1 MKKTLFALFAFFAF
15 TSLPAQFKNIR
26 VSNSSASQP
35 NEVSITIN
43 PANPSFIAAG
53 SNLNLLYTSADE
65 GRTWSQKQMSSIWR
79 VYGDPCLVYDK
90 NGFLFYGHLSDQ
102 RNTGSGYWIDRI
114 VVQRSATNG
123 TDWDY
128 DVGVGYAPPVKQQD
142 KEWIGVDLSDSKFKN
157 NLYMA
162 WTEFDKYGSSSTSD
176 STRILLS
183 RSTNNGQ
190 SWSSPIRINT
200 RSGDCIDDDNTVEGC
215 VPAVGPNGE
224 VYLSWSGPAG
234 LMFDKST
241 DGGVTFGSDVKVSS
255 LYGGWA
261 FDIAGINRCNGMPI
275 TGCDISNSKYRGNIY
290 INWSDQIN
298 GDTDIFLA
306 KSTDGG
312 KTWSAAKRVNNDFL
326 KRDQFFTWMSVDPI
340 TGIIY
345 IVFYDRRDNLD
356 PSSTQTHVYLA
367 RSDDG
372 GETFKNYRVTETPFF
387 PNANIFFGDYTGIA
401 AYNKK
406 VYPIWMRMDG
416 NTMSVWTSPI
426 DDSQLATGIEQ
437 EQQIPS
443 EFRLYQNYPNPFNP
457 ETTISYDLREPAH
470 IQLKVYNV
478 LGLEIATLVD
488 ESKQPGNYKVT
499 FNARH
504 LERSREMT
512 SGVYVYRLTTGKSEA
527 VCKMVYIK

>member
-1 MKKTLFALFAFFAF
+1 MNFKKVLAIIVLTNLLTF
-15 TSLPAQFKNIR
+15 SQFKNVR
-26 VSNSSASQP
+26 VSSTAANQP

-53 SNLNLLYTSADE
+53 SNLNLLYTSVDE
-65 GRTWSQKQMSSIWR
+65 GRTWTQKQMSSVWS
-79 VYGDPCLVYDK
+79 VWGDPCLVYDS
-90 NGFLFYGHLSDQ
+90 NGFLYYGHLSNQ
-102 RNTGSGYWIDRI
+102 RNIGNGYWIDRI
-114 VVQRSATNG
+114 VVQRSTTNG
-123 TDWDY
+123 ALWDY
-128 DVGVGYAPPVKQQD
+128 DVGIGFAPPAKQQD
-142 KEWIGVDLSDSKFKN
+142 KEWIGVDLSNSKFRN

-162 WTEFDKYGSSSTSD
+162 WTEFDNYPEFGETLTLSD
-176 STRILLS
+176 SSRVLFS
-183 RSTNNGQ
+183 RSVNNGQ

-200 RSGDCIDDDNTVEGC
+200 RSGDCLDDDNTVEGC

-234 LMFDKST
+234 LMFDKSL
-241 DGGVTFGSDVKVSS
+241 DGGVSFASDVKVSS

-261 FDIAGINRCNGMPI
+261 FDINGITRCNGMPI

-298 GDTDIFLA
+298 GDTDVFLA

-312 KTWSAAKRVNNDFL
+312 KTWSAPKRVNNDFL

-340 TGIIY
+340 TGVIY

-401 AYNKK
+401 AYNRK

-416 NTMSVWTSPI
+416 NTMSVWTAPI

-437 EQQIPS
+437 EQLMPS
-443 EFRLYQNYPNPFNP
+443 EFHLYQNYPNPFNP
-457 ETTISYDLREPAH
+457 ETTISYDLKEPAY
-470 IQLKVYNV
+470 IRLKVYDSIGNEVATIVNENQEPGLQRV
-478 LGLEIATLVD
+478 L
-488 ESKQPGNYKVT
+488 
-499 FNARH
+499 FNAQSAN
-504 LERSREMT
+504 LP
-512 SGVYVYRLTTGKSEA
+512 SGVYVYRLTTGKNEA
-527 VCKMVYIK
+527 TSKMLYVK